1 LKRVAT
7 AVALIGATLAAPAL
21 AQPAKGASVVADQV
35 EAVVTVV
42 SVDPKSRQVV
52 VRGPRGNEATLTVPK
67 EAQNLDKVK
76 KGSRFKM
83 KYMEAM
89 ALSIHKGGAPN
100 ATASEDVTLAPKGGN
115 PGGMVVHTAQISA
128 VIDAID
134 YTNRYIA
141 VRGPKQ
147 NTLALKAADDVK
159 LEELNAGDRIALT
172 YTRALAMEMIP
183 QPAAEKPAPKKKAAA
198 KKKEG

>member
-1 LKRVAT
+1 MKRFVLA
-7 AVALIGATLAAPAL
+7 AILSGAALAAPAL
-21 AQPAKGASVVADQV
+21 AQSLKGASVVADQV
-35 EAVVTVV
+35 EAVVTVL
-42 SVDPKSRQVV
+42 SVDPKARQVV
-52 VRGPRGNEATLTVPK
+52 VRGPRGNVATLTVPK

-76 KGSRFKM
+76 QGSRFKM
-83 KYMEAM
+83 KYVEAM

-100 ATASEDVTLAPKGGN
+100 ATAAEDVTLAPKGGN
-115 PGGMVVHTAQISA
+115 PGGMIVHTAQISA

-159 LEELNAGDRIALT
+159 LDELNAGDRIALT

-183 QPAAEKPAPKKKAAA
+183 QAPAQKPAPKKKAPA
-198 KKKEG
+198 KKAG

>member
-1 LKRVAT
+1 MKRIALVAIL
-7 AVALIGATLAAPAL
+7 AGAALAAPAL
-21 AQPAKGASVVADQV
+21 AQSLKGASVVADQA

-42 SVDPKSRQVV
+42 SVDPKARQVV

-83 KYMEAM
+83 KYVEAM

-115 PGGMVVHTAQISA
+115 PGGMVVRTAQISA

-134 YTNRYIA
+134 YANRYIA

-147 NTLALKAADDVK
+147 NTLALKVADDVK
-159 LEELNAGDRIALT
+159 LDELTAGDRIALT

-183 QPAAEKPAPKKKAAA
+183 QAPAAAPKKKAAA
-198 KKKEG
+198 KKKDG

>member
-1 LKRVAT
+1 
-7 AVALIGATLAAPAL
+7 
-21 AQPAKGASVVADQV
+21 
-35 EAVVTVV
+35 
-42 SVDPKSRQVV
+42 
-52 VRGPRGNEATLTVPK
+52 
-67 EAQNLDKVK
+67 
-76 KGSRFKM
+76 M

-198 KKKEG
+198 KKKDG